1 MCLPSLPLVL
11 LLLLPLLPLLLLLPL
26 PLLLHLRPLLI
37 ERLRLP
43 RLPRLLLLLRQL
55 LQLQRL
61 QARVVVP
68 LQPQCLYRVS
78 AQCLYRVS
86 AAGGRC
92 RMIQLLG
99 LRREPSLKRGA
110 VAGAR
115 DRRGEHEGH
124 GEPHPR
130 RARACLPPPRGAQAG
145 RIPNPEERWVI

>member
-1 MCLPSLPLVL
+1 MLLPSLPLVL

-43 RLPRLLLLLRQL
+43 RLPPLLLLLRQL

-68 LQPQCLYRVS
+68 LQPQCLYR
-78 AQCLYRVS
+78 AS
-86 AAGGRC
+86 AARERC
-92 RMIQLLG
+92 CMIQLLG

-115 DRRGEHEGH
+115 DRRREHEGH

-130 RARACLPPPRGAQAG
+130 RARAAPPFLECAERAAA
-145 RIPNPEERWVI
+145 RIPKSGSVWG